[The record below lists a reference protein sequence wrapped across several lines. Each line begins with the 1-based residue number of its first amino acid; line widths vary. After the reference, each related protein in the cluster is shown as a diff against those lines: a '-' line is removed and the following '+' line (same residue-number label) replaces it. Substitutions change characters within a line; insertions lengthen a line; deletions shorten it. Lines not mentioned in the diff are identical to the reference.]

1 MTQKYNVWCDFTF
14 SEWIDV
20 EASSPEE
27 AEEIA
32 RNDMA
37 IIHRGLYCEIIDV
50 TEEDDNDMEEEDE
63 PEETDEPED
72 PADDYYGGVR

>member
-1 MTQKYNVWCDFTF
+1 MTQKYNVWCDLTF

-37 IIHRGLYCEIIDV
+37 IIHRGLYCDIIDV
-50 TEEDDNDMEEEDE
+50 TEMDDDKDDEEVKDE
-63 PEETDEPED
+63 
-72 PADDYYGGVR
+72 R

>member
-1 MTQKYNVWCDFTF
+1 MTQKYNVWCDLTF

-20 EASSPEE
+20 EADSPEE

-37 IIHRGLYCEIIDV
+37 IIHRGLYCDIIDV
-50 TEEDDNDMEEEDE
+50 TEMDDDKDDEEVENE
-63 PEETDEPED
+63 Q
-72 PADDYYGGVR
+72 

>member
-1 MTQKYNVWCDFTF
+1 MTKTYNVWCELSF
-14 SEWIDV
+14 SKWTEV

-37 IIHRGLYCEIIDV
+37 IIHRGLYCDIIGVEEMDDD
-50 TEEDDNDMEEEDE
+50 EDDEE
-63 PEETDEPED
+63 
-72 PADDYYGGVR
+72 VM